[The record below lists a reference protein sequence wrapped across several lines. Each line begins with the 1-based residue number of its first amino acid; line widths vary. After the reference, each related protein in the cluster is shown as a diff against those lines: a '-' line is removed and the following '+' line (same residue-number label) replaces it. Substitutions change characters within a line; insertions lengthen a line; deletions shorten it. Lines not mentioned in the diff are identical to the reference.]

1 MKKNRLRFYLTE
13 AELSTILYSLVEL
26 KNELHREGKYT
37 DFVDDV
43 ILKVFMAQRKS
54 QSY

>member
-37 DFVDDV
+37 DHIDDV
-43 ILKVFMAQRKS
+43 ILKVFTAPVRRF
-54 QSY
+54 